1 MNIRIEILAD
11 TADPMLPPL
20 LFVLR
25 QITEGPVQAPSTGDA
40 LAVPGGTVAP
50 VKRGPGR
57 PPKSAAA
64 PIAEPAAPAPA
75 APAVAVPVAAPA
87 AEAAPAAPAG
97 PKLTM
102 KDLTTM
108 VTETLDA
115 VGQNPVRAVFKQ
127 FNAGKLS
134 DVPPEKFTAFAAAL
148 TEARSMVQ

>member
-1 MNIRIEILAD
+1 MNIRIEID
-11 TADPMLPPL
+11 TFSADPAFPNL
-20 LFVLR
+20 LRVLS
-25 QITEGPVQAPSTGDA
+25 QLGAGSTTVISETTPSEPAPA
-40 LAVPGGTVAP
+40 AP

-57 PPKSAAA
+57 PPKSASA
-64 PIAEPAAPAPA
+64 PAVEPAAAAPA
-75 APAVAVPVAAPA
+75 APPVAVPVAAPA
-87 AEAAPAAPAG
+87 TEAAPAAPAG

>member
-1 MNIRIEILAD
+1 MNIHVTIESRPEDLPVLLRALG
-11 TADPMLPPL
+11 MLQSAPPAEAL
-20 LFVLR
+20 
-25 QITEGPVQAPSTGDA
+25 TGGETPV
-40 LAVPGGTVAP
+40 P

-57 PPKSAAA
+57 PPKSASA
-64 PIAEPAAPAPA
+64 PAAEPAPPATPT
-75 APAVAVPVAAPA
+75 VAVPVVQPA
-87 AEAAPAAPAG
+87 VGAEPAAPAG